1 MICVYLF
8 AALLVIILLCQLY
21 SYCIYTVEGMTSKPP
36 PTCTT
41 DSSAIALNTAN
52 IQYIQEMLKNYQTM
66 KDDIEKN
73 KNNILINS
81 TSIAQAM
88 KAANKNNLGGMAP
101 SDDSVNS
108 ISAQAMVQKSD

>member
-1 MICVYLF
+1 M
-8 AALLVIILLCQLY
+8 
-21 SYCIYTVEGMTSKPP
+21 YTIEGMTSKPP
-36 PTCTT
+36 STCST
-41 DSSAIALNTAN
+41 DSSSIALNTAN

-101 SDDSVNS
+101 SDDTVNS